1 MASVAMRRIDLRRR
15 AIFNAVLRSRLG
27 RQPDQLFYPRSPRVE
42 FPRVVLVSI
51 SFTRRRQTVVVG
63 RELVDGFVV
72 YQIFHDRDQHPDG
85 LERFCQMIIGADA
98 AGPLFV
104 ERFEGRNQQ
113 NHRRLFHLR
122 TGFDELANLIAVF
135 SRNAYVGH
143 HQRRPQ
149 APQPIDRFV
158 AVIHRYHFDALVR
171 ESQRNDLLH
180 RRAVIGEQNFVIH
193 INLRSNPTKT
203 IFNAESIR
211 RLYYSTS
218 IRRRAPKQA
227 VSLLVNRLLRRAA
240 PYRCPDVTRFG
251 KRKVQ
256 KERKRPFSL
265 LLYFLPSL
273 WRRSLFGNAGRI
285 FLLFPFLLRIFLF
298 LVFLFRIAVFS
309 FGSRRLV
316 GARRLA
322 RLAGPLSGGGG

>member
-104 ERFEGRNQQ
+104 EKVEGRDQP

-149 APQPIDRFV
+149 APQPVDRFV
-158 AVIHRYHFDALVR
+158 AVIHRYHLDALVR
-171 ESQRNDLLH
+171 EGQRNDLLH
-180 RRAVIGEQNFVIH
+180 RRAVIGEQNFVTH
-193 INLRSNPTKT
+193 NNLRFNLTNT
-203 IFNAESIR
+203 ISTAESIR

-218 IRRRAPKQA
+218 GVGSRELGVGSGEWEIT
-227 VSLLVNRLLRRAA
+227 SLILIPDSPV
-240 PYRCPDVTRFG
+240 PTPDVLARSE
-251 KRKVQ
+251 KVQ
-256 KERKRPFSL
+256 KERK
-265 LLYFLPSL
+265 
-273 WRRSLFGNAGRI
+273 SLFRSFCT
-285 FLLFPFLLRIFLF
+285 FLRLFGAHPYSETPEESF
-298 LVFLFRIAVFS
+298 FS
-309 FGSRRLV
+309 
-316 GARRLA
+316 
-322 RLAGPLSGGGG
+322 